1 MLFILKDEKWINMSL
16 TSMKQVNQYNA
27 AIDVIKITMLFKKN
41 NDPISFNMRIV
52 HYIYSMLV
60 SIRLVT

>member
-1 MLFILKDEKWINMSL
+1 MLFILKNEKWINMSL
-16 TSMKQVNQYNA
+16 TSTKQLNQYNA

-52 HYIYSMLV
+52 HYI
-60 SIRLVT
+60 

>member
-16 TSMKQVNQYNA
+16 TSMKEVNQYNA

-41 NDPISFNMRIV
+41 NDPISFSMRIV
-52 HYIYSMLV
+52 HYIYTMLV